1 MITHPKP
8 EELNEAVARW
18 IEQIRPQLD
27 PRNQFLARVAANAL
41 AAVARELTLGD
52 EAKAAA
58 VQRLEP
64 LLGHGGSYE
73 GLVWELCEKLRA
85 GEIGVDT
92 PGLLAA
98 LRGGVLDQLA
108 IDQPSYRHDRSPPAQ
123 SSFTAP
129 VSRE

>member
-8 EELNEAVARW
+8 EELTEAVGRW
-18 IEQIRPQLD
+18 IEEIRPSLD

-41 AAVARELTLGD
+41 AAVTRELKLGD

-73 GLVWELCEKLRA
+73 GLTWELCEKLRA
-85 GEIGVDT
+85 GELTAAT

-98 LRGGVLDQLA
+98 LRGNVLDQLA
-108 IDQPSYRHDRSPPAQ
+108 IDQPNYKHETS
-123 SSFTAP
+123 
-129 VSRE
+129 